1 MFGYHLCIFQQA
13 IASIYNSIE
22 KGKQAMRRDSFHQS
36 TATLKP
42 IAHTGISKIQA
53 DLVILKYVAQQLYMT
68 LQQPDSLATTIEPLR
83 YALED
88 CQQRKQRIVLY
99 KSQELQRS
107 HRLSFVGFVSGTQC
121 ALNPGLVDEVL
132 RIDEL
137 MVAELVNVAGI
148 FSYSSLEIRP
158 GRWYNLV
165 VFQSGETKAHV
176 KSCHTHAYAVYQLA
190 PQYYEWIRLHN
201 GIMPGGLAQQE
212 LVLQSTKY
220 YTFQQGQ
227 RHPDMYEITYGH

>member
-1 MFGYHLCIFQQA
+1 M
-13 IASIYNSIE
+13 
-22 KGKQAMRRDSFHQS
+22 KRDGFHQS
-36 TATLKP
+36 TATLNP
-42 IAHTGISKIQA
+42 IAHTGINKIDA
-53 DLVILKYVAQQLYMT
+53 DLVIFKHIAQRLYMT
-68 LQQPDSLATTIEPLR
+68 LQQPDSSITTIEPLR

-99 KSQELQRS
+99 KPQELQRL
-107 HRLSFVGFVSGTQC
+107 HRLSFVGFVSGTQR
-121 ALNPGLVDEVL
+121 ALNPALVDEVA

-176 KSCHTHAYAVYQLA
+176 KSSHTHAYAAYQLA